1 VTDDVS
7 ARVKLRKMDVLSDNH
22 YTLRK
27 AHFDFKRRSGTWQ
40 SQMRESYDMGDG
52 AAVLPIDRP
61 RDRLL
66 LVRQFRWPVFEAGRR
81 ELFIEAIAGK
91 LDGDDPETCVRRE
104 AMEEAGLKVGALERV
119 TRCFSSPGAVKERLS
134 LFLATYDS
142 AAPREKGGGHESEG
156 EDIEVLELTLEEA
169 MAMVE
174 CGEIADMKTIL
185 LLQAAVMER

>member
-1 VTDDVS
+1 MTNDVS

-22 YTLRK
+22 YILRK

-52 AAVLPIDRP
+52 AAVLPLDRA
-61 RDRLL
+61 RNKLL

-91 LDGDDPETCVRRE
+91 LDGDGPETCVRRE
-104 AMEEAGLKVGALERV
+104 AMEEAGAVIGDLRRIAH
-119 TRCFSSPGAVKERLS
+119 CFSSPGAVKERLS

-142 AAPREKGGGHESEG
+142 AAPRGKGGGHESEG
-156 EDIEVLELTLEEA
+156 EDIEVLELSLAEA

-174 CGEIADMKTIL
+174 RGEIADMKTVL
-185 LLQAAVMER
+185 LLQAAALER